1 MKMPK
6 IKKSYVIIA
15 IIVLI
20 VGGYYWYNNSKSSTT
35 AVSYKTAQAE
45 KGTLTTSISGSGN
58 VIVDQSATV
67 DPTITGTVANL
78 AVNVGDSVK
87 KGQTL
92 FTIVNDDLTVSNA
105 QSTASLQQSKNSLDS
120 ANVNVDQAKAD
131 YKAAKKDDSS
141 THDQKEILKEKIDI
155 AENGVIAAQKSYSA
169 ALASYNNQLTTSA
182 KRTVVAPISGTVNA
196 VNIKNGDD
204 LSRLSSSSN
213 SSAPIIIG
221 DLSTLKAQVQVNEV
235 DISNVSIGQKAMM
248 TFSGIDG
255 LTATGKVEKMDS
267 LGTLT
272 SGVVDYNVTI
282 GFDSLDPRIRPEMS
296 VSAAIITGVKQD
308 VILVP
313 NSAVKSQNGTS
324 YVQVLS
330 GQTPQSVTVETGLS
344 DNTQT
349 EIVSGINVG
358 DNVVTQTITSSA
370 STTSTSSTTS
380 AAKSSGSSSIRI
392 PGLSTGGGGRP
403 D

>member
-1 MKMPK
+1 MKY
-6 IKKSYVIIA
+6 IKKKPIVIVA

-20 VGGYYWYNNSKSSTT
+20 VGGYYWYSKSKSTST

-45 KGTLTTSISGSGN
+45 KGTLITSISGSGN
-58 VIVDQSATV
+58 VIVDKSATV

-78 AVNVGDSVK
+78 AVNVGDSIK

-105 QSTASLQQSKNSLDS
+105 QATASLQQSKNSLDS
-120 ANVNVDQAKAD
+120 AGVNVDQAKAD
-131 YKAAKKDDSS
+131 YDAAKKSGTS
-141 THDQKEILKEKIDI
+141 THDQKEVLKENIDI
-155 AENGVIAAQKSYSA
+155 AKNGVTAAHKSYNA
-169 ALASYNNQLTTSA
+169 ALAIYINQLTTSA

-196 VNIKNGDD
+196 INIKNGDD
-204 LSRLSSSSN
+204 LSRLSSNSN

-235 DISNVSIGQKAMM
+235 DISNVSIGQKVSL

-255 LTATGKVEKMDS
+255 LTSTGKVEKMDS

-324 YVQVLS
+324 YVQVLN
-330 GQTPQSVTVETGLS
+330 GQTPQSITVETGLS
-344 DNTQT
+344 NDTQT

-358 DNVVTQTITSSA
+358 DNVVAQTVASST
-370 STTSTSSTTS
+370 STTSTSST
-380 AAKSSGSSSIRI
+380 SSRSGASSIRI
-392 PGLSTGGGGRP
+392 PGLGGGGRP

>member
-1 MKMPK
+1 
-6 IKKSYVIIA
+6 
-15 IIVLI
+15 
-20 VGGYYWYNNSKSSTT
+20 
-35 AVSYKTAQAE
+35 
-45 KGTLTTSISGSGN
+45 
-58 VIVDQSATV
+58 
-67 DPTITGTVANL
+67 VANL
-78 AVNVGDSVK
+78 AVNVGDTVK

-105 QSTASLQQSKNSLDS
+105 QSTASLQQAQNSVDS
-120 ANVNVDQAKAD
+120 ANVNVDQAEAT
-131 YKAAKKDDSS
+131 YKAAKKADTDS
-141 THDQKEILKEKIDI
+141 HDQKEVLKEQIDI
-155 AENGVIAAQKSYSA
+155 AENGVTAAQKSYTA
-169 ALASYNNQLTTSA
+169 ALASYNNQLTNSA

-196 VNIKNGDD
+196 VNVKNGDD
-204 LSRLSSSSN
+204 LSRLSSNSN
-213 SSAPIIIG
+213 SSAAIIIG

-235 DISNVSIGQKAMM
+235 DISNVSIGQEATM

-255 LTATGKVEKMDS
+255 LTSTGKVEKMDS

-313 NSAVKSQNGTS
+313 NSAVKTQNGNS

-330 GQTPQSVTVETGLS
+330 GQTPQSVNVEVGLS

-358 DNVVTQTITSSA
+358 DNVVTQTINPK
-370 STTSTSSTTS
+370 TTTAATTTTTTS
-380 AAKSSGSSSIRI
+380 AAGGAARGGAGGGGLRI
-392 PGLSTGGGGRP
+392 PGLGG
-403 D
+403 

>member
-1 MKMPK
+1 MKLS
-6 IKKSYVIIA
+6 KKLKNPYVIGV

-20 VGGYYWYNNSKSSTT
+20 VGGYYWYSKSKATSTT
-35 AVSYKTAQAE
+35 VSYKTAQAE

-58 VIVDQSATV
+58 VIVDNSASV

-78 AVNVGDSVK
+78 AVNVGDTVK

-105 QSTASLQQSKNSLDS
+105 QSTASLQQAQNSVDS
-120 ANVNVDQAKAD
+120 ANVNVDQAEAT
-131 YKAAKKDDSS
+131 YKAAKKADTDS
-141 THDQKEILKEKIDI
+141 HDQKEVLKEQIDI
-155 AENGVIAAQKSYSA
+155 AENGVTAAQKSYTA
-169 ALASYNNQLTTSA
+169 ALASYNNQLTNSA

-196 VNIKNGDD
+196 VNVKNGDD
-204 LSRLSSSSN
+204 LSRLSSNSN
-213 SSAPIIIG
+213 SSAAIIIG

-235 DISNVSIGQKAMM
+235 DISNVSIGQEATM

-255 LTATGKVEKMDS
+255 LTSTGKVEKMDS

-313 NSAVKSQNGTS
+313 NSAVKTQNGNS

-330 GQTPQSVTVETGLS
+330 GQTPQSVNVEVGLS

-358 DNVVTQTITSSA
+358 DNVVTQTINPK
-370 STTSTSSTTS
+370 TTTAATTTTTTS
-380 AAKSSGSSSIRI
+380 AAGGAARGGAGGGGLRI
-392 PGLSTGGGGRP
+392 PGLGG
-403 D
+403 